1 MAERYTRNEAE
12 RIVGVTGRQLRYW
25 ERLHLLHPS
34 TRWGE
39 RFYSFSDLV
48 AIETIKRLTDR
59 RVPARR
65 LRRAIAALE
74 RELGTAPLPLEELQI
89 QASGRQV
96 AVLPPGRDTHP
107 IEPLT
112 GQFLMRFDTQE
123 LAHKV
128 HRMVSRTAEEW
139 FEFALACDSRPET
152 IPEAISAYRHVLE
165 LAPSWVEA
173 HINLGVALYQLSEL
187 EEARQAFLNALVL
200 DPQNSI
206 THFNL
211 GCVLDELG
219 RPDESIKHLEEAVR
233 IAPDHADAHFNLAL
247 AYEKRR
253 ERRRA
258 RDHWALYLRYEP
270 RGPWSDYARSRLEP
284 PRPARS
290 LPAPIPFRKKG

>member
-1 MAERYTRNEAE
+1 MSERYTRSEAE

-25 ERLHLLHPS
+25 ERLHLIRPLA
-34 TRWGE
+34 RWGE
-39 RFYSFSDLV
+39 RFYSFADLV
-48 AIETIKRLTDR
+48 ALETIKRLTGR

-74 RELGTAPLPLEELQI
+74 QELGATPVPIEKLQI

-96 AVLPPGRDTHP
+96 AVLPPGPGTCP

-112 GQFLMRFDTQE
+112 GQFLLHFDTRE
-123 LAHKV
+123 LARKV

-139 FEFALACDSRPET
+139 FEFALACDSQAET
-152 IPEAISAYRHVLE
+152 VSEAVVAYRRVLE
-165 LAPSWVEA
+165 LAPNWVEA
-173 HINLGVALYQLSEL
+173 HINLGVALYQLCEL
-187 EEARQAFLNALVL
+187 DEARQAFLNALAL

-219 RPDESIKHLEEAVR
+219 QPDESIKHLEEAVR
-233 IAPDHADAHFNLAL
+233 LAPNHADAHFNLAL

-270 RGPWSDYARSRLEP
+270 RGPWSEYARSRLEP
-284 PRPARS
+284 PRPGRS

>member
-1 MAERYTRNEAE
+1 MSDRYTRSEAE
-12 RIVGVTGRQLRYW
+12 RIVGVTARQLRYW
-25 ERLHLLHPS
+25 ERLHLIRPLA
-34 TRWGE
+34 RWGE

-48 AIETIKRLTDR
+48 ALETIKRLTDR

-74 RELGTAPLPLEELQI
+74 HELGTALVPLEELHI

-96 AVLPPGRDTHP
+96 AVLPPGPDTRP

-112 GQFLMRFDTQE
+112 GQFLLRFDTRE
-123 LAHKV
+123 VARKV
-128 HRMVSRTAEEW
+128 HLMVSRTAEEW
-139 FEFALACDSRPET
+139 FEFALACDSRLET
-152 IPEAISAYRHVLE
+152 VPEAVSAYRRVLQ
-165 LAPSWVEA
+165 LAPNWVEA
-173 HINLGVALYQLSEL
+173 HINLGVSLYQLGEL
-187 EEARQAFLNALVL
+187 EDARQAFLNALTL

-219 RPDESIKHLEEAVR
+219 QPDESIMHLEEAVR
-233 IAPDHADAHFNLAL
+233 IAPNHADAHFNLAL

-284 PRPARS
+284 PRPGRS